1 MKKVYQIFILA
12 LLLSIPLLSGSISYA
27 GQGMKIGELEI
38 KPWGEVKLQYDDN
51 VFLDRYDEKDDLIY
65 TLTPG
70 IGLKLP
76 FQDNFLKFDYHA
88 DIIKFSDYS
97 SQDATNHYASG
108 ELDLNWSDINI
119 NLHDSFARVF
129 DRPSTEDT
137 SRVKRDDNTAG
148 VTVKLQKERLGIQIG
163 YDNFTRDYRSDA
175 SYDNF
180 DRKENRY
187 SLMLTHQTFP
197 KTKLLFEYDFNQIRY
212 DNDSTN
218 SDSDYHQFLVGA
230 MGEITPKTTATIK
243 TGYQFSNYKNAGST
257 DFKSGV
263 LYADMTHRFSDKD
276 ALKLQFLRTAYES
289 TFGTNNYYTVN
300 NVSGTYDHYFTRR
313 LLGFITG
320 LYQENSYP
328 KETTVG
334 GETKKRKD
342 RYYSIGPGLRY
353 YLKDWFTLTL
363 HLEHIERDSN
373 FDIYKYDQN
382 LATISARAEF

>member
-1 MKKVYQIFILA
+1 MKKGYQIFIFVVFLSIF
-12 LLLSIPLLSGSISYA
+12 LLSNSTSYA

-51 VFLDRYDEKDDLIY
+51 VFLDRHDGKDDLIY

-70 IGLKLP
+70 IDLKLP
-76 FQDNFLKFDYHA
+76 FQDNFLKFGYHA
-88 DIIKFSDYS
+88 DIIRFSEYD
-97 SQDATNHYASG
+97 SQNATNHFASG
-108 ELDLNWSDINI
+108 ELELNWRDITVNF
-119 NLHDSFARVF
+119 HDNFERVF

-148 VTVKLQKERLGIQIG
+148 VTVNLQKERLGIQIG
-163 YDNFTRDYRSDA
+163 YDNFIRNYRSDPA
-175 SYDNF
+175 YDNF

-197 KTKLLFEYDFNQIRY
+197 KTKLLFEYDFTQIRY
-212 DNDSTN
+212 DDSTN
-218 SDSDYHQFLVGA
+218 SDSDYQQFLVGA
-230 MGEITPKTTATIK
+230 TGDLTPKTTATIK
-243 TGYQFSNYKNAGST
+243 AGYKFSNYENVGST

-263 LYADMTHRFSDKD
+263 LYADMTHKFSDKD
-276 ALKLQFLRTAYES
+276 SLKMEFLRTAYES
-289 TFGTNNYYTVN
+289 TFGTNNYYMVN

-328 KETTVG
+328 KESTVD

-342 RYYSIGPGLRY
+342 KYYSIGPGLRY
-353 YLKDWFTLTL
+353 YFKDWLTLTL
-363 HLEHIERDSN
+363 HLEHIVRDSN
-373 FDIYKYDQN
+373 FDIYKYVDN